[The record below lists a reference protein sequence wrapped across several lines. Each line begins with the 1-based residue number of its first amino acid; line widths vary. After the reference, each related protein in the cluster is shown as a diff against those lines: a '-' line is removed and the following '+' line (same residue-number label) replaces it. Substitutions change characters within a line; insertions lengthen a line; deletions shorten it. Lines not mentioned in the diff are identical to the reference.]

1 MKDADRFK
9 LFKRTPSD
17 VRQCVGRMPTSPTS
31 LSPRVP
37 HEVAVPRWPG
47 AKSSF
52 THAAASCRNK
62 GPGIG
67 NGERLFPR
75 TLAAIQRERHLPT
88 FIEAHTTRA
97 QTMPMFE
104 PNRSQGTKTPGPT
117 VCCGTDWIHSMCARD
132 SVLPTKEER
141 SALHT
146 R

>member
-1 MKDADRFK
+1 VKDADRFK
-9 LFKRTPSD
+9 LFKRTPSG
-17 VRQCVGRMPTSPTS
+17 VRQCVGRIPTSPTS

-47 AKSSF
+47 ANSSF
-52 THAAASCRNK
+52 THAAAHVATRD
-62 GPGIG
+62 PAFAMG
-67 NGERLFPR
+67 NVYFHAPLG
-75 TLAAIQRERHLPT
+75 AIQRERHLPT